1 MKKLITIVP
10 LMLMIFGASACSFVS
25 VKDNEENGN
34 NSPIYNEYRIVFEAE
49 NERAENEPSKTE
61 PKCEDE
67 PRTETE
73 KENGKCTEQTDKN
86 ETEKNWCKMKR
97 VPQEFEMSFDEFEV
111 EVIVEFDSSVGFTV
125 EKTHGVVKGVPYGTT
140 TYANF
145 SFEAD
150 TEKAQY
156 FSYKVYDEN
165 GYVID
170 RGTVFI
176 GNGEKQEICSL
187 LPINR
192 NTNYRVYIFGD
203 E

>member
-1 MKKLITIVP
+1 MKKVIFIVCLVFAVLTIP
-10 LMLMIFGASACSFVS
+10 ACSFVS

-34 NSPIYNEYRIVFEAE
+34 NSSIYNEYRIVE

-61 PKCEDE
+61 PKCENE

-73 KENGKCTEQTDKN
+73 KGNGKCTEPNKN
-86 ETEKNWCKMKR
+86 ETKKNWCKMRR

-150 TEKAQY
+150 TKEAVY

-176 GNGEKQEICSL
+176 GDGVKQEICSL